1 MVLAGESAVQVSGVK
16 PGSFSTAFMDA
27 LYSLDDAVLKSENR
41 IRACEVVPDQLQ
53 SIFHQ
58 WYARCGTE

>member
-1 MVLAGESAVQVSGVK
+1 
-16 PGSFSTAFMDA
+16 MDA

-41 IRACEVVPDQLQ
+41 IRPVVVPDQLQ
-53 SIFHQ
+53 GIFHQ